1 MTDTL
6 PGLLLLHADAK
17 LADAWVRRGV
27 VPSYVVPLP
36 GWTAIVPAD
45 DTQVRPPYDDALTV
59 TANRPVPTR
68 LRTALGFFVID
79 GVAIVSGQTRGW
91 RSAPRMLS
99 WTAGHGADEVPGFPP
114 LKLGQLAECAGVHPD
129 GVGEVRSILAR
140 REGRPVEVLHDV
152 IGALA
157 LPGAAMLHGS
167 GVKSDLEAVL
177 VEPGKRAVDHF
188 TKIASDEADMR
199 AELRD
204 NL

>member
-6 PGLLLLHADAK
+6 PGVLLLHADAK
-17 LADAWVRRGV
+17 LTDGWVRRGV

-36 GWTAIVPAD
+36 GWTAVVPAAG
-45 DTQVRPPYDDALTV
+45 TRLAAPYDDALTV
-59 TANRPVPTR
+59 MANRPVPTR

-79 GVAIVSGQTRGW
+79 GHAIISAQTRGW

-99 WTAGHGADEVPGFPP
+99 WTDGFGADEVPGFPT
-114 LKLGQLAECAGVHPD
+114 LKLGHLAECAGLHQQDVPA
-129 GVGEVRSILAR
+129 VRRVLAA
-140 REGRPVEVLHDV
+140 REGDALSVLEELMR
-152 IGALA
+152 ALA
-157 LPGAAMLHGS
+157 LPGSHMLRGT

-177 VEPGKRAVDHF
+177 VEPGKSAVDHF
-188 TKIASDEADMR
+188 QKVAGDEAEMN